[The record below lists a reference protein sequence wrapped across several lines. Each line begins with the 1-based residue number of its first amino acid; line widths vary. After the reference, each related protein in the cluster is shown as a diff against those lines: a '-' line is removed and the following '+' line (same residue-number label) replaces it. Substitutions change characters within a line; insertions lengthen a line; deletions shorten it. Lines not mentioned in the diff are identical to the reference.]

1 LNPATAGLRNITGR
15 VNADGT
21 ATIWA
26 TTSTVSNNDDQ
37 GADPNLLVSITDIL
51 ANTNP
56 ATAAGEQFTI
66 VKAAKY
72 GEVLRGVAFT
82 PGSTAPPAPG
92 SIVVTSSALVYSRVT
107 KAYTGTLTITNNSSS
122 AISGAVVVALTDLT
136 AGVTLNGNPPTFNGS
151 PEVIFPAATLNPG
164 QSASLPISFSDP
176 SNARI
181 VFTPTIIPVV

>member
-1 LNPATAGLRNITGR
+1 M
-15 VNADGT
+15 
-21 ATIWA
+21 
-26 TTSTVSNNDDQ
+26 
-37 GADPNLLVSITDIL
+37 VSITDIL

-56 ATAAGEQFTI
+56 AAAAGEQFTV
-66 VKAAKY
+66 VKAANY

-122 AISGAVVVALTDLT
+122 AISGEVIVALTNLT
-136 AGVTLNGNPPTFNGS
+136 TGVTLNGNPPTFNGS
-151 PEVIFPAATLNPG
+151 PEVIFPAATLNAG
-164 QSASLPISFSDP
+164 QSASQPISFSDP

-181 VFTPTIIPVV
+181 VFTPIIVPVV